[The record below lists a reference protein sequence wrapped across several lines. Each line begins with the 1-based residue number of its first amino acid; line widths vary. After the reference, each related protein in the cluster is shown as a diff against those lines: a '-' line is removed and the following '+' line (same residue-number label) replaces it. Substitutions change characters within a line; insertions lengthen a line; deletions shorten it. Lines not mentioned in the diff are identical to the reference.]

1 MSKRKLIII
10 FIVAAFVLAACQ
22 AESVTVEVTRNVEVT
37 RIVTEEVIVEGET
50 VEVTRVV
57 SQVGIPTTEPAMEEE
72 AMEEE
77 AEAVAAQATGLP
89 LPTASPAS
97 GTPVP
102 QPTPPQDN
110 FFETYGVNPFISTAV
125 DHLSTFALDV
135 DTGSYSIARRYV
147 RDGLLPPPDAI
158 RVEEFVNYF
167 DQEYALPPDTAFALF
182 ADGAPSPFH
191 HDGTYLIRIGV
202 QGYDVPAA
210 ERPSASLTFVIDV
223 SGSMAQENRLGLV
236 KQSLELLVERMR
248 PDDQVSIVVYGSN
261 ARIVLEPTDGTNKG
275 RILDA
280 INALQPEG
288 STNLE
293 AGMNLGY
300 QMANAAYR
308 PNAINRVIIASD
320 GVANVGITSPDALS
334 EQIRGYADAG
344 ITLTTIG
351 FGMGNYNDVTM
362 EQLADQGNGSYAYV
376 DTIVEAEKLF
386 VEDLTATLQTIAID
400 AKVQVDFNP
409 DVVSQYRLIGYENRA
424 VADQDFRN
432 DAVDAGEI
440 GAGHTATAL
449 YAVQFYPGANG
460 RIATVYLR
468 WEDPEGRQ
476 VQEMNGNVN
485 TSDLSTSFE
494 AASPRYQ
501 LAVVVAQYAEL
512 LRNSFWSGDA
522 TFSQLSIYAQR
533 LAGQLAYDEDVSEFA
548 MLVQQV
554 SGMRP

>member
-1 MSKRKLIII
+1 
-10 FIVAAFVLAACQ
+10 
-22 AESVTVEVTRNVEVT
+22 
-37 RIVTEEVIVEGET
+37 VTEEVIVTAESAINGQQEAPAT
-50 VEVTRVV
+50 
-57 SQVGIPTTEPAMEEE
+57 SQ
-72 AMEEE
+72 
-77 AEAVAAQATGLP
+77 P
-89 LPTASPAS
+89 LPTNSPAF

-102 QPTPPQDN
+102 QPTMLPDN
-110 FFETYGVNPFISTAV
+110 FFEVYGVNPFVSTAV
-125 DHLSTFALDV
+125 DHLSTFSLDV
-135 DTGSYSIARRYV
+135 DTGSYTIARRYV
-147 RDGLLPPPDAI
+147 RDGLLPPPDAV

-167 DQEYALPPDTAFALF
+167 DQEYALPPDTAFAVF

-202 QGYDVPAA
+202 QGYDVPDA
-210 ERPSASLTFVIDV
+210 ERPPASLTFVIDV

-248 PDDQVSIVVYGSN
+248 PDDRVSIVTYGSN
-261 ARIVLEPTDGTNKG
+261 AHVVLEPTDGTNKG

-280 INALQPEG
+280 IHNLEPQG

-308 PNAINRVIIASD
+308 ANGINRVIIASD
-320 GVANVGITSPDALS
+320 GVANVGVTNPDALS

-376 DTIVEAEKLF
+376 DTLVEAEKLF
-386 VEDLTATLQTIAID
+386 VEDLTSTLHTIAID
-400 AKVQVDFNP
+400 AKIQVDFNP

-432 DAVDAGEI
+432 DEVDAGEI

-460 RIATVYLR
+460 RVGTVYLR
-468 WEDPEGRQ
+468 WEDPESRQ
-476 VQEMNGNVN
+476 VQEMNGNINV
-485 TSDLSTSFE
+485 SDLSASFE
-494 AASPRYQ
+494 DTTPRYQ
-501 LAVVVAQYAEL
+501 LAVIVAHYAEL
-512 LRNSFWSGDA
+512 LRSSFWSGDA
-522 TFSQLSIYAQR
+522 TFNQLSIYAQR
-533 LAGQLAYDEDVSEFA
+533 LANQMGYDEDVAEFA
-548 MLVQQV
+548 ELVSQV
-554 SGMRP
+554 SGMVE

>member
-1 MSKRKLIII
+1 MNKRNVILI
-10 FIVAAFVLAACQ
+10 FFVAAFILAACGGGETVQ
-22 AESVTVEVTRNVEVT
+22 VEVTRVVENEVT
-37 RIVTEEVIVEGET
+37 RVVTETIVEEGET

-57 SQVGIPTTEPAMEEE
+57 TEEVVVEVESAINEQ
-72 AMEEE
+72 
-77 AEAVAAQATGLP
+77 QANNAP
-89 LPTASPAS
+89 LPTREGTFATPA
-97 GTPVP
+97 PL
-102 QPTPPQDN
+102 PTSLPDN
-110 FFETYGVNPFISTAV
+110 FFEEYGVNPFVSTAV

-147 RDGLLPPPDAI
+147 RDGLLPPPGAI

-167 DQEYALPPDTAFALF
+167 DQEYNLPEETAFAIF

-202 QGYDVPAA
+202 QGYDVPDA
-210 ERPSASLTFVIDV
+210 ERPPASLTFVIDV

-261 ARIVLEPTDGTNKG
+261 ARIVLEPTNGTNKG

-300 QMANAAYR
+300 QMANSAYR
-308 PNAINRVIIASD
+308 SDGINRVIIASD
-320 GVANVGITSPDALS
+320 GVANVGLTDPDGLA

-351 FGMGNYNDVTM
+351 FGMGNYNDATM
-362 EQLADQGNGSYAYV
+362 EQLADQGNGNYAYV
-376 DTIVEAEKLF
+376 DTLVEAEKLF
-386 VEDLTATLQTIAID
+386 VEDLTSTLQTIAID

-432 DAVDAGEI
+432 DEVDAGEI

-460 RIATVYLR
+460 RIGTVYLR
-468 WEDPEGRQ
+468 WEDPETRQ
-476 VQEMNGNVN
+476 VQEMNGNINV
-485 TSDLSTSFE
+485 SDLATSFE
-494 AASPRYQ
+494 ETSPRFQ
-501 LAVVVAQYAEL
+501 LTVVVAQYAEL

-522 TFSQLSIYAQR
+522 TFGQLSIYAQR
-533 LAGQLAYDEDVSEFA
+533 LASQMGYDEEVAEFA
-548 MLVQQV
+548 ELVARV
-554 SGMRP
+554 SGMVG